1 MTKKEV
7 KFVRYEASEGMSLAM
22 TLKGQYGE
30 HESVAENSAIFP
42 EDEVV
47 EIHEITKEEYGE
59 KMKSMVFGCR
69 KLWN

>member
-22 TLKGQYGE
+22 TLKGLYGQY
-30 HESVAENSAIFP
+30 ESVAEHSAIFP

-47 EIHEITKEEYGE
+47 EIHEITKEEYDE
-59 KMKSMVFGCR
+59 KMKLMAIGGR
-69 KLWN
+69 KLWH